1 MSNPGLIKCY
11 VAETAVAKYR
21 IVKPGS
27 TDDYVV
33 QATAV
38 SEPLMG
44 VSGFVAGDAGGRVDI
59 VKSGIADVEYG
70 GNVTRGDWLTS
81 DASGKAVAAAPA
93 AGANANVIGRAEV
106 SGASGDIGSVLI
118 APGRIQG

>member
-1 MSNPGLIKCY
+1 MNPGLIKNY
-11 VAETAVAKYR
+11 VAETAVAQFR

-33 QATAV
+33 QSTAATEA
-38 SEPLMG
+38 LMG
-44 VSGFVAGDAGGRVDI
+44 VSGFVGGDAGGRVDI
-59 VKSGIADVEYG
+59 IKSGITDVEYG
-70 GNVTRGDWLTS
+70 GTVTRGDWLTS
-81 DASGKAVAAAPA
+81 DASGKAVASAPA

-106 SGASGDIGSVLI
+106 SGVAGDIGSVLI

>member
-1 MSNPGLIKCY
+1 MNPGLIKNY

-33 QATAV
+33 QSTA
-38 SEPLMG
+38 STEALMG
-44 VSGFVAGDAGGRVDI
+44 VSGFVGGDAGGRVDI
-59 VKSGIADVEYG
+59 IKTGITDVEYG
-70 GNVTRGDWLTS
+70 GTVTRGDWLTS
-81 DASGKAVAAAPA
+81 DASGKAVTSAPA

-106 SGASGDIGSVLI
+106 SGVAGDIGAVLI